1 MAQTITLKDTNTEDL
16 IKILELHVQSGNLN
30 FLFGS
35 GSSMPAIKLAGDIE
49 SSINTL
55 LKDGKSSDA
64 DQTALTFLNE
74 LDDVNNKVIKAVA
87 DPAITETLEGYKDFL
102 LTLDNLM
109 FERKN
114 VLLPRQA
121 NIFTTNYD
129 FFFERAASELA
140 TVYLNDGFDRTS
152 ANTAGFPFMPERF
165 SDRVFRS
172 GKVFERH
179 AEVPSVNLIKLHGS
193 LTWRRTDDTAVHF
206 STDPV
211 TKLTDGEMKDETSV
225 REHLSQRAVILPNM
239 RKFES
244 TLLERVY
251 FDLLRLYSNALD
263 KENALLVVF
272 GFSFADEHIL
282 DITKR
287 ALRNPTAKIIIF
299 SYSSGTAANFADKFS
314 QQRNVLI
321 IAPDGTETFPF
332 SKLNSLLKEIATS
345 PIDKL

>member
-1 MAQTITLKDTNTEDL
+1 
-16 IKILELHVQSGNLN
+16 
-30 FLFGS
+30 
-35 GSSMPAIKLAGDIE
+35 MPAIKLAGDVE
-49 SSINTL
+49 SEINDL
-55 LKDGKSSDA
+55 LKNSKFDDA
-64 DQTALTFLNE
+64 NQKALSFLNE
-74 LDDVNNKVIKAVA
+74 LDEVNEKVVQAKADVSI
-87 DPAITETLEGYKDFL
+87 DETLKGYKDFL
-102 LTLDNLM
+102 LTLDTLM

-140 TVYLNDGFDRTS
+140 TIYLNDGFDRTS
-152 ANTAGFPFMPERF
+152 AHTSGFPFMPERF

-172 GKVFERH
+172 GKVYERH

-193 LTWRRTDDTAVHF
+193 LTWKKTDDTSIHF
-206 STDPV
+206 STEVVPRLAEAD
-211 TKLTDGEMKDETSV
+211 LKDSKKV
-225 REHLSQRAVILPNM
+225 LEHLAKRAVILPNM

-263 KENALLVVF
+263 KENALLLVF

-299 SYSSGTAANFADKFS
+299 SYSAGSADDFAKKFD
-314 QQRNVLI
+314 QQRNVLVVS
-321 IAPDGTETFPF
+321 PDGAQKLSFE
-332 SKLNSLLKEIATS
+332 KLNGLLKEIAAN
-345 PIDKL
+345 PLDKL